1 MMPMQGSNAFPPE
14 IVDAIIKGYD
24 VRLTREVKDGIAYIK
39 VVYTKYAGASR
50 MAVGRAEDLKDAQNS
65 KH

>member
-1 MMPMQGSNAFPPE
+1 MPMQGSDAFPTE
-14 IVDAIIKGYD
+14 VVDAIMKGYD
-24 VRLTREVKDGIAYIK
+24 VRLTREVKDGIVYIK

-50 MAVGRAEDLKDAQNS
+50 TVVGRIDDLKDTQKS